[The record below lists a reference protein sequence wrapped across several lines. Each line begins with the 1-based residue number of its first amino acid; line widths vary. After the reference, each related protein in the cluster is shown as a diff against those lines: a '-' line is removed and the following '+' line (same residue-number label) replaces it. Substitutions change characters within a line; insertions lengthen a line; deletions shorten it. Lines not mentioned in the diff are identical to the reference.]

1 MQIQVNT
8 GPHIDGREAL
18 VRHVA
23 TEIATVLDR
32 FSDQIARV
40 EVHLSDQNGEKTGGA
55 DKRCLI
61 EARPAGRQSVVVS
74 YDGATQQEALSG
86 AARKLQRLLT
96 TILGRAHDHKGGATI
111 RAEEIG

>member
-8 GPHIDGREAL
+8 NSHSDGREAL
-18 VRHVA
+18 IRHVEA
-23 TEIATVLDR
+23 EISAALDR
-32 FSDQIARV
+32 FSDQITRV

-61 EARPAGRQSVVVS
+61 EARPTGRQSVVVS
-74 YDGATQQEALSG
+74 HDGPTQQEALTG

-111 RAEEIG
+111 RAEENG